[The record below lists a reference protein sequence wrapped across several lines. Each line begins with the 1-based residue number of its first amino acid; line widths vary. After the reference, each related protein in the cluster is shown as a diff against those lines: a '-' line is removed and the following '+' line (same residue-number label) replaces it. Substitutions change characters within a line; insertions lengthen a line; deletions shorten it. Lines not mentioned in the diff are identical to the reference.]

1 MIKKN
6 APIVDKGTQNHF
18 SLSFTYT
25 LFLNKC
31 EMSQGLG

>member
-6 APIVDKGTQNHF
+6 APIIDKDTQTHF

-25 LFLNKC
+25 HFLNKC
-31 EMSQGLG
+31 EMSQEFS